1 MLVSVVIPCYNSE
14 FTIEKVVDLCMESFD
29 KWDGYECE
37 MILVNDYS
45 RDKTFEAITR
55 AAKKYPN
62 VKGVNL
68 AKNFG

>member
-14 FTIEKVVDLCMESFD
+14 LTIEKLVDMCMEEFK

-45 RDKTFEAITR
+45 HDDTFGAIRR
-55 AAKKYPN
+55 AGRKVPPM
-62 VKGVNL
+62 
-68 AKNFG
+68 